1 MLDCKCEISDLKD
14 QIDGCLSKALDN
26 LLDETLL
33 KDLDSNKIDWVIE
46 ILKETI
52 LRMNSLTPH
61 RTDLHVDLENVVD
74 IEVIRKTMILENVE
88 NVYVTNLINAVYD
101 RLLLLCAPVQDFE
114 IRNQKETNCICDE
127 SKLKKT
133 FEDTLFEIYI
143 CMEYRIYRQLS
154 FS

>member
-14 QIDGCLSKALDN
+14 QIDGCLSKAIDI

-61 RTDLHVDLENVVD
+61 RKDLHVDLENVVD

-114 IRNQKETNCICDE
+114 IRNQKEIC
-127 SKLKKT
+127 KCKKNVSEKIWFLLST
-133 FEDTLFEIYI
+133 CNKDINEIERLLTKNT
-143 CMEYRIYRQLS
+143 M
-154 FS
+154 